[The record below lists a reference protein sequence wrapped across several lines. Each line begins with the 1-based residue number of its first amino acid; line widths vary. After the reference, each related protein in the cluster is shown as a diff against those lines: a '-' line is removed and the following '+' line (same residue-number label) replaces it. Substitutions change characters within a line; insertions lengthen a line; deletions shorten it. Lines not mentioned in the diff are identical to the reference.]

1 MNNKYTKILNVLGH
15 FKAHNSQ
22 KNDIHFIG
30 EGNLWVVDTY
40 DRHMH
45 ELIRTLIRWG
55 LENTAVNQLEVI
67 GFDNQLNGLF
77 APFSSHTSGEHSILE
92 ILIDMDEF
100 SDLLDR
106 LKNHIFSVQNIIRG
120 EYESLTTYRLNHKKA
135 IESYKLVVL
144 YLNISRLNDEMYEQL
159 FQVVNAGPKAG
170 VSFII
175 VGNEGHVNYKSFFE
189 LAGNFQMLRP
199 GSKSFSLVEPISKL
213 PGDFGP
219 SSQLVET
226 VPYLPYS
233 TEQIVQ
239 FNEHLVLEK
248 QDNNNLPQTSINE
261 SQKEFRFDE
270 NGELIDPNNIW
281 NEIDDHGTAIRKST
295 YGVKFT
301 IGTYGDEPFEVTLGD
316 EINQRHNAL
325 ITGAVGQGKSN
336 LISVIIHSLVMNYD
350 PRELELY
357 LLDYKEGVSLKPYIG
372 SDGKNYLPHATA
384 IGLESDIG
392 YGLSVLEHLYDVYKK
407 RMKLFKDKNVKSLK
421 EYREKYPTKKLTR
434 IVVIIDEFQLMFG
447 EDSRF
452 AEKVSGLLEKSVRL
466 YRAAGINFILA
477 SQSIAGNTALAANSD
492 QIFSQIPIR
501 VAHKNSSA
509 ESQKTLGM
517 GNNAAT
523 TLKPRE
529 AIVNQEYGDIHEN
542 KKVLVAYADEKILM
556 PIRKILY
563 DQSINK
569 GITKAP
575 KVFDSEFRIKV
586 SNKLK
591 EISDNV
597 DRNGQALIGQAI
609 DVEASPAKINFVAE
623 YGENLLLLGTSNRR
637 DNNIIGILESIIYS
651 ISFKNTDQSSI
662 TIFDFRTVETNDEQN
677 TTFNLFVSYI
687 SKTFNINIKFGE
699 AKNFLS
705 EIEQIFDEQQNNK
718 NHYVVCL
725 AMDRANFTTNDIYNA
740 PLTDFLNK
748 GPLLGIHFIGWWI
761 KNSNLV
767 KHVGDLS
774 PKAKDL
780 FNKRI
785 LFNAEPNAIQEFTT
799 LMTKW
804 EANENRAMYFDAI
817 NDVEPRVIIPYT
829 ALLETDIDELK
840 KEK

>member
-1 MNNKYTKILNVLGH
+1 MIIMNNKYTKILNVLGH

-120 EYESLTTYRLNHKKA
+120 EYESLTSYSLNHKKA

-248 QDNNNLPQTSINE
+248 QDNNNLTQTSINE

-336 LISVIIHSLVMNYD
+336 LIS
-350 PRELELY
+350 
-357 LLDYKEGVSLKPYIG
+357 
-372 SDGKNYLPHATA
+372 
-384 IGLESDIG
+384 
-392 YGLSVLEHLYDVYKK
+392 
-407 RMKLFKDKNVKSLK
+407 
-421 EYREKYPTKKLTR
+421 
-434 IVVIIDEFQLMFG
+434 
-447 EDSRF
+447 
-452 AEKVSGLLEKSVRL
+452 
-466 YRAAGINFILA
+466 
-477 SQSIAGNTALAANSD
+477 
-492 QIFSQIPIR
+492 
-501 VAHKNSSA
+501 
-509 ESQKTLGM
+509 
-517 GNNAAT
+517 
-523 TLKPRE
+523 
-529 AIVNQEYGDIHEN
+529 
-542 KKVLVAYADEKILM
+542 
-556 PIRKILY
+556 
-563 DQSINK
+563 
-569 GITKAP
+569 
-575 KVFDSEFRIKV
+575 
-586 SNKLK
+586 
-591 EISDNV
+591 
-597 DRNGQALIGQAI
+597 
-609 DVEASPAKINFVAE
+609 
-623 YGENLLLLGTSNRR
+623 
-637 DNNIIGILESIIYS
+637 
-651 ISFKNTDQSSI
+651 
-662 TIFDFRTVETNDEQN
+662 
-677 TTFNLFVSYI
+677 
-687 SKTFNINIKFGE
+687 
-699 AKNFLS
+699 
-705 EIEQIFDEQQNNK
+705 
-718 NHYVVCL
+718 
-725 AMDRANFTTNDIYNA
+725 
-740 PLTDFLNK
+740 
-748 GPLLGIHFIGWWI
+748 
-761 KNSNLV
+761 
-767 KHVGDLS
+767 
-774 PKAKDL
+774 
-780 FNKRI
+780 
-785 LFNAEPNAIQEFTT
+785 
-799 LMTKW
+799 
-804 EANENRAMYFDAI
+804 
-817 NDVEPRVIIPYT
+817 
-829 ALLETDIDELK
+829 
-840 KEK
+840 